1 MATQATTLTRPLAP
15 ASAGVML
22 PAFTLW
28 WREIVRFYR
37 QPTRVVGVLAS
48 PLVFWLVIGSGFGTS
63 FRSGGG
69 PGQQHY
75 LDYFYP
81 GALIMI
87 VLFTSIFTMM
97 SVIEDRK
104 EGFLLSVLVAPVP
117 RTAIVLG
124 KVLGGTTLSAVQGL
138 IFLIFAPF
146 AGVHLE
152 LAQVLLAAVVVFLV
166 SFALTALGF
175 AIAWPMDSSQA
186 FHGIVNLFLI
196 PLWLLSGALFPI
208 QNASKWIKVIMR
220 LNPLTYG
227 VEALRGLLYPGAETT
242 FPLPS
247 AMATLRSVFAGNVW
261 TRITDG
267 KPPHHEARRLIV
279 GNSIAEQYAFFPALN
294 ATLNGT
300 SAALLLTGRSPDCSR
315 AHCRTPR
322 LHDCCGSCVGSVSGV
337 LSILPLQSRKHSIPG
352 RGMGTSRLFHDSDF
366 PCHTGDRHRAAGDH
380 HFDSRA
386 EGAVSAASGDR
397 ALDVAFVDVCFRHGC
412 DCLFHALPMVPAQL
426 VASDGDSSR

>member
-1 MATQATTLTRPLAP
+1 MATQVATLARPASS
-15 ASAGVML
+15 ASAGLLL

-37 QPTRVVGVLAS
+37 QPSRVVGVLAS

-117 RTAIVLG
+117 RSAIVLG
-124 KVLGGTTLSAVQGL
+124 KVLGGTTLAAFQGM
-138 IFLIFAPF
+138 IFLVFAPF

-152 LAQVLLAAVVVFLV
+152 LVQVLLVAVVVFLV
-166 SFALTALGF
+166 SFSLTALGF

-196 PLWLLSGALFPI
+196 PLWLVSGALFPLAG
-208 QNASKWIKVIMR
+208 ASGWIRIIMR

-247 AMATLRSVFAGNVW
+247 ALATLLLFSLVMFGAAFLMANRRT
-261 TRITDG
+261 TR
-267 KPPHHEARRLIV
+267 
-279 GNSIAEQYAFFPALN
+279 PA
-294 ATLNGT
+294 A
-300 SAALLLTGRSPDCSR
+300 
-315 AHCRTPR
+315 
-322 LHDCCGSCVGSVSGV
+322 
-337 LSILPLQSRKHSIPG
+337 
-352 RGMGTSRLFHDSDF
+352 
-366 PCHTGDRHRAAGDH
+366 
-380 HFDSRA
+380 
-386 EGAVSAASGDR
+386 
-397 ALDVAFVDVCFRHGC
+397 
-412 DCLFHALPMVPAQL
+412 
-426 VASDGDSSR
+426 

>member
-1 MATQATTLTRPLAP
+1 MATQATTLARPIVA

-22 PAFTLW
+22 PSFTLW

-124 KVLGGTTLSAVQGL
+124 KVMGGTTLAAVQGM

-146 AGVHLE
+146 AGVHVE
-152 LAQVLLAAVVVFLV
+152 LVQVLLVGVVVFLV
-166 SFALTALGF
+166 SFSLTALGF

-196 PLWLLSGALFPI
+196 PLWLVSGALFPLAG
-208 QNASKWIKVIMR
+208 ASGWIRIIMR

-227 VEALRGLLYPGAETT
+227 VEALRSLLYPGAETS

-247 AMATLRSVFAGNVW
+247 AMATLVLFSLVMFGLAFLMAN
-261 TRITDG
+261 
-267 KPPHHEARRLIV
+267 RR
-279 GNSIAEQYAFFPALN
+279 
-294 ATLNGT
+294 
-300 SAALLLTGRSPDCSR
+300 TG
-315 AHCRTPR
+315 
-322 LHDCCGSCVGSVSGV
+322 
-337 LSILPLQSRKHSIPG
+337 
-352 RGMGTSRLFHDSDF
+352 
-366 PCHTGDRHRAAGDH
+366 
-380 HFDSRA
+380 
-386 EGAVSAASGDR
+386 
-397 ALDVAFVDVCFRHGC
+397 
-412 DCLFHALPMVPAQL
+412 
-426 VASDGDSSR
+426 SSKA

>member
-1 MATQATTLTRPLAP
+1 MARPLAT

-37 QPTRVVGVLAS
+37 QPARVVGVLAS

-81 GALIMI
+81 GVLVMI
-87 VLFTSIFTMM
+87 VLFTSIFAMM

-104 EGFLLSVLVAPVP
+104 EGFLLSVMVAPVP
-117 RTAIVLG
+117 RSAIVLG
-124 KVLGGTTLSAVQGL
+124 KVLGGTTLAAAQGM

-146 AGVHLE
+146 AGVHLDP
-152 LAQVLLAAVVVFLV
+152 LQVLLVAVVVFLV
-166 SFALTALGF
+166 SFSLTALGF

-196 PLWLLSGALFPI
+196 PLWLMSGALFPMAG
-208 QNASKWIKVIMR
+208 ASGWIKVVMR

-227 VEALRGLLYPGAETT
+227 VEALRTLFYPGAENS

-247 AMATLRSVFAGNVW
+247 AMATLVLFSLVMFGLAFLMVNRRTRS
-261 TRITDG
+261 
-267 KPPHHEARRLIV
+267 
-279 GNSIAEQYAFFPALN
+279 SI
-294 ATLNGT
+294 
-300 SAALLLTGRSPDCSR
+300 
-315 AHCRTPR
+315 
-322 LHDCCGSCVGSVSGV
+322 
-337 LSILPLQSRKHSIPG
+337 K
-352 RGMGTSRLFHDSDF
+352 
-366 PCHTGDRHRAAGDH
+366 
-380 HFDSRA
+380 
-386 EGAVSAASGDR
+386 
-397 ALDVAFVDVCFRHGC
+397 
-412 DCLFHALPMVPAQL
+412 
-426 VASDGDSSR
+426 

>member
-1 MATQATTLTRPLAP
+1 MATQATTLPQPMVP

-124 KVLGGTTLSAVQGL
+124 KVLGGTTLSAVQGM
-138 IFLIFAPF
+138 IFLLFAPF
-146 AGVHLE
+146 AGVHLDPV
-152 LAQVLLAAVVVFLV
+152 QVLLVAVVVFLV
-166 SFALTALGF
+166 SFSLTALGF

-196 PLWLLSGALFPI
+196 PLWLVSGALFPLTG
-208 QNASKWIKVIMR
+208 ASKWLQVVMR
-220 LNPLTYG
+220 VNPLTYG
-227 VEALRGLLYPGAETT
+227 VAALRGLMYPGADSS

-247 AMATLRSVFAGNVW
+247 SMATLVLFSMAMFGLAWLMANRRT
-261 TRITDG
+261 TR
-267 KPPHHEARRLIV
+267 P
-279 GNSIAEQYAFFPALN
+279 
-294 ATLNGT
+294 
-300 SAALLLTGRSPDCSR
+300 SA
-315 AHCRTPR
+315 
-322 LHDCCGSCVGSVSGV
+322 
-337 LSILPLQSRKHSIPG
+337 
-352 RGMGTSRLFHDSDF
+352 
-366 PCHTGDRHRAAGDH
+366 
-380 HFDSRA
+380 
-386 EGAVSAASGDR
+386 
-397 ALDVAFVDVCFRHGC
+397 
-412 DCLFHALPMVPAQL
+412 
-426 VASDGDSSR
+426 

>member
-1 MATQATTLTRPLAP
+1 MATHTTTGAAQLSRTLPQGGRLRPSP
-15 ASAGVML
+15 RAGVVL

-37 QPTRVVGVLAS
+37 QTTRVIGVLAS

-69 PGQQHY
+69 AGQQHY

-117 RTAIVLG
+117 RSAIVLG
-124 KVLGGTTLSAVQGL
+124 KVLGGTTLSAVQGM

-146 AGVHLE
+146 AGVHLN
-152 LAQVLLAAVVVFLV
+152 LLQVLLVGVVVFLV

-196 PLWLLSGALFPI
+196 PLWLVSGALFPI
-208 QNASKWIKVIMR
+208 SGASGWIRIIMR

-227 VEALRGLLYPGAETT
+227 VEALRGLLYPGSETT
-242 FPLPS
+242 FPLAS
-247 AMATLRSVFAGNVW
+247 SIATLLLFSLVMFGLAFLVANRRS
-261 TRITDG
+261 R
-267 KPPHHEARRLIV
+267 
-279 GNSIAEQYAFFPALN
+279 S
-294 ATLNGT
+294 
-300 SAALLLTGRSPDCSR
+300 SAA
-315 AHCRTPR
+315 
-322 LHDCCGSCVGSVSGV
+322 
-337 LSILPLQSRKHSIPG
+337 
-352 RGMGTSRLFHDSDF
+352 
-366 PCHTGDRHRAAGDH
+366 
-380 HFDSRA
+380 
-386 EGAVSAASGDR
+386 
-397 ALDVAFVDVCFRHGC
+397 
-412 DCLFHALPMVPAQL
+412 
-426 VASDGDSSR
+426 